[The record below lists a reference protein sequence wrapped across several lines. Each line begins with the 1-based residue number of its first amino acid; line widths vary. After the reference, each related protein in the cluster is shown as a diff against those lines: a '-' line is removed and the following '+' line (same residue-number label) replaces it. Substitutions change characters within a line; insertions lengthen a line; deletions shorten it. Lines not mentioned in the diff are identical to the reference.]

1 MVIYLVSKFKCLK
14 LFIELFNNVIL
25 LILVCLTQQN
35 RLLFLPVALLE
46 SSDSLLFYQV
56 TIDIW
61 TPRLKNLQ
69 ELKRVHNFG
78 TWNPSVK
85 HIT

>member
-1 MVIYLVSKFKCLK
+1 MRIYSPSKLKCLK
-14 LFIELFNNVIL
+14 LFIELFNNDVIL

-35 RLLFLPVALLE
+35 RLLFVPVALLE
-46 SSDSLLFYQV
+46 SSDSFLFYQV
-56 TIDIW
+56 TIDIR

-78 TWNPSVK
+78 T
-85 HIT
+85 

>member
-1 MVIYLVSKFKCLK
+1 MIYLLSKFKCLK
-14 LFIELFNNVIL
+14 LFIELFNNDVIL

-46 SSDSLLFYQV
+46 SSDNLLLYQV
-56 TIDIW
+56 TINIW

-69 ELKRVHNFG
+69 ELKGVHNFG
-78 TWNPSVK
+78 T
-85 HIT
+85 

>member
-1 MVIYLVSKFKCLK
+1 MVIYLLSKFKCLK
-14 LFIELFNNVIL
+14 FIELFNNDVIL
-25 LILVCLTQQN
+25 LILVFLTQQN

-56 TIDIW
+56 AVDIW

-69 ELKRVHNFG
+69 ELKRVHKFG
-78 TWNPSVK
+78 T
-85 HIT
+85 